1 MSERVSESV
10 SERQGEA
17 LGETAFPR
25 GHQATRETQVLPG
38 DYGADVFGETAFP
51 RGQREN
57 EVESSAWARLGS
69 LKTAW
74 ARLARGCRETIFARK
89 WGYRD
94 ANDPKDGKDVKP
106 LIYANPNSAVGESTD
121 TRRMGTIGQS
131 NEPTHPPSPSL
142 WRASVG
148 CYIGLGCRSLSHPP
162 SLRSSRLHLVSAR
175 QVGAASGSCGDMQ
188 RSQTAATQEGG
199 NSWSKG
205 GNIPGYSRL

>member
-1 MSERVSESV
+1 MSENEKTRRREDGKTGKRESAYAKAFAVARKLRRDKTARRVGVAS
-10 SERQGEA
+10 R
-17 LGETAFPR
+17 
-25 GHQATRETQVLPG
+25 PG
-38 DYGADVFGETAFP
+38 KK
-51 RGQREN
+51 
-57 EVESSAWARLGS
+57 VEIVRLGS

-131 NEPTHPPSPSL
+131 NEPTHPPPPSL

-162 SLRSSRLHLVSAR
+162 SRRSFGETSRLAV
-175 QVGAASGSCGDMQ
+175 VFYGSEKPSSLGSYGDMR
-188 RSQTAATQEGG
+188 RSQTAATQEWG
-199 NSWSKG
+199 
-205 GNIPGYSRL
+205 IPGRKAHASRIIPRNPG